1 MKDLKFIGTGGAY
14 NLEFG
19 GNSAFIKDNDK
30 LLLIDCCEDAS
41 VKLFNAKALDNL
53 KEIIVAITHT
63 HSDHIAGL
71 GTFIWY
77 SNFLLNIKP
86 KIISNSKKFEEHT
99 RELLTLLGVDGKYY
113 EFVSASGLIIDGCTL
128 EMLPTTHTDKLDSF
142 GIMFSDDIGKY
153 YYTGDTN
160 DIEFVKKLVYDNSA
174 LKIYSE
180 CSWESYGAHIDHKE
194 LLNLPKEKFVLM
206 HFEDVK
212 LYDYMKSAGFT
223 VANKE

>member
-1 MKDLKFIGTGGAY
+1 
-14 NLEFG
+14 
-19 GNSAFIKDNDK
+19 
-30 LLLIDCCEDAS
+30 

-99 RELLTLLGVDGKYY
+99 IKLLTLLGVDGKYY
-113 EFVSASGLIIDGCTL
+113 EFVSASELIIDGCTL

-142 GIMFSDDIGKY
+142 GIMFSDNIGKY

-160 DIEFVKKLVYDNSA
+160 NIEFVKKLVYDNSI

-212 LYDYMKSAGFT
+212 LYDYMKSSGFT